1 MRRRRVAAQRSTKAE
16 VAITANQVEAKRA
29 SMRWH
34 GIAAHLKTDNERSTA
49 STLHGR
55 RMPNRNCRKLLP
67 RRSSVEASLRW
78 RRVVAQL
85 KTENER
91 STNAERACAD
101 AYTHHSETESFHIT
115 WSKHAEAKEAS

>member
-34 GIAAHLKTDNERSTA
+34 GIAAHLKTDNERST
-49 STLHGR
+49 
-55 RMPNRNCRKLLP
+55 
-67 RRSSVEASLRW
+67 
-78 RRVVAQL
+78 
-85 KTENER
+85 
-91 STNAERACAD
+91 NAEPTCAH

-115 WSKHAEAKEAS
+115 